1 MNQKYKTNHPFF
13 VGSKGIVNI
22 SARTVSGAAI
32 SIGSQGLKF
41 LIGMGSTVVL
51 ARLLTPQDF
60 GLLAMTGVATG
71 FLTIFKDA
79 GLAMATIQRKEISHE
94 QVSTLFWS
102 NFALSCLLG
111 ILLYVSA
118 PHLSAFYNEP
128 RVTEITKTLCLTFIL
143 GGASIQH
150 RALLRRSMR
159 FRDLA
164 VLEITTITIG
174 TIVSIVLAYL
184 GYGYWSLVWATISV
198 VILDLIGCWY
208 IAQWIPS
215 FPKKSQGVMQMVEFG
230 KDILIF
236 DTVNYFSR
244 RGDDFLIGWKWGS
257 ESLAYYSKAY
267 ALLLMPIQQIYSPIR
282 NVIIPALSRLTETPK
297 KYKTLFINAIE
308 LVVGGTVPIVISFF
322 IFADEIIMVMLG
334 PQWKDCAYIFRL
346 LTVGALVAVINIP
359 AAWLM
364 VSTGRTRIYKN
375 IGIYTSILFVISFSL
390 GLPYGIEGV
399 AVAYSISATV
409 SFFPSWIFATR
420 NSPVEF
426 YSVLCA
432 FFAPLTSAIVAG
444 LLSCYFQKF
453 VPTEVNSIIKMLF
466 GFSTFGLVYLVVLLI
481 LFGRLELYIK
491 VLKQLGIKK

>member
-1 MNQKYKTNHPFF
+1 
-13 VGSKGIVNI
+13 
-22 SARTVSGAAI
+22 
-32 SIGSQGLKF
+32 
-41 LIGMGSTVVL
+41 
-51 ARLLTPQDF
+51 
-60 GLLAMTGVATG
+60 
-71 FLTIFKDA
+71 
-79 GLAMATIQRKEISHE
+79 
-94 QVSTLFWS
+94 
-102 NFALSCLLG
+102 
-111 ILLYVSA
+111 
-118 PHLSAFYNEP
+118 
-128 RVTEITKTLCLTFIL
+128 
-143 GGASIQH
+143 
-150 RALLRRSMR
+150 
-159 FRDLA
+159 
-164 VLEITTITIG
+164 
-174 TIVSIVLAYL
+174 
-184 GYGYWSLVWATISV
+184 
-198 VILDLIGCWY
+198 
-208 IAQWIPS
+208 
-215 FPKKSQGVMQMVEFG
+215 MVEFG

-297 KYKTLFINAIE
+297 KYKTLFINTIE
-308 LVVGGTVPIVISFF
+308 LVVGSTVPIVIVFF

-364 VSTGRTRIYKN
+364 VSTGRTRVYKN
-375 IGIYTSILFVISFSL
+375 IGIYTSLLFVISFSL

-444 LLSCYFQKF
+444 LLSWYFQKF

-481 LFGRLELYIK
+481 FFGRLELYIR
-491 VLKQLGIKK
+491 VVKQLGIKIRK